1 MPDRVDPLTNIIT
14 FDNLQPHSYNSSC
27 ITVGNFDGVHRGH
40 QAIIGDIVAAGKEKG
55 KPVLVITFF
64 PNPVEFFSGSKRP
77 VYLTTPAEKEAILLQ
92 LGVDKVITFRFD
104 RKFAD
109 LMPETFL
116 SALKEKLGLGTLV
129 VGYDFAMGKDRQG
142 TIPVIR
148 ALGKEMGFSVE
159 VMDAIEFEG
168 EEISSTRIRQAL
180 DAGDVRL
187 PQTMLGRPYTV
198 SGEVAHGSDRGTRIG
213 IPTANLAH
221 WPLKMLPAVGVYA
234 TRATVLGNTYQGVT
248 NVGYR
253 PTFED
258 QEKPNIETHIL
269 DFDGNIYGEK
279 FKLQFVEKIRDEQ
292 KFDGVDALIAQI
304 ERDKATARR
313 IFNHD
318 ET

>member
-1 MPDRVDPLTNIIT
+1 MSDRVDPYTNIIS
-14 FDNLQPHSYNSSC
+14 FVNLQQQAFNQTC

-40 QAIIGDIVAAGKEKG
+40 QAIINDIVTAGKEKG

-77 VYLTTPAEKEAILLQ
+77 FYLTTPAEKETILLG
-92 LGVDKVITFRFD
+92 LGVDKVITFQFD
-104 RKFAD
+104 REFAN
-109 LMPETFL
+109 LLPETFL

-129 VGYDFAMGKDRQG
+129 VGYDFAMGKNRQG
-142 TIPVIR
+142 TIPVIK
-148 ALGKEMGFSVE
+148 ALSEEMGFSVQ
-159 VMDAIEFEG
+159 VMDAVEFEG

-187 PQTMLGRPYTV
+187 AQTMLGRPYTV
-198 SGEVAHGSDRGTRIG
+198 SGEVTHGSDRGSRIG
-213 IPTANLAH
+213 LPTANLAH

-234 TRATVLGNTYQGVT
+234 TRPIVFGKTYLGVT

-253 PTFED
+253 PTFENQD
-258 QEKPNIETHIL
+258 KPNIETHIL

-279 FKLQFVEKIRDEQ
+279 LELQFVEKIRDEQ
-292 KFDGVDALIAQI
+292 KFAGVDALIAQI

-313 IFNHD
+313 IFSHD